1 VGAVVAALAA
11 GCGSSAEP
19 AAAGLGGVVHAP
31 YDVPEVTLTDT
42 AGEPYSLT
50 EDTDADLTLVFF
62 GYTHCPDICPT
73 TMATVAAAVDRLDPA
88 DRERVE
94 VVFVTSD
101 PARDTA
107 PVLRGYL
114 DRFDPSFTGLTG
126 DLDDIVAAGEP
137 LAVYVSDG
145 QELPSGGYDLG
156 THSSQ
161 LTAITPDETSPI
173 LWTQDVSTAE
183 LAADIQRLLGPDADR
198 LLEEGLT

>member
-1 VGAVVAALAA
+1 VGAVVAARAA
-11 GCGSSAEP
+11 GGGSSAEP

-31 YDVPEVTLTDT
+31 YDVPEVVLTDT

-126 DLDDIVAAGEP
+126 DLDDIIAAGEP